1 MPGRSIVLTV
11 VAAATLAAGV
21 KEIQV
26 TGRSEVLNGEAMG
39 TAGPYQQVVAK
50 AYFAVDPKLAA
61 NRIVSDIDLAPRNQK
76 GLVEFSADLY
86 VLMPRDS
93 AKGNGTVF
101 FEVSNRGG
109 KGMLSTFNL
118 ATSTRDPR
126 QPEHFGDRF
135 LLEQGYTLVW
145 LGWQWDV
152 PRNPELLRLDAP
164 VAKRDG
170 KPITGLVRAEFTPD
184 RRVTAQSLADRDH
197 IPYPV
202 IDPDDRSIQLTVRD
216 RADSPR
222 SVVPRNRWRFPDRE
236 HVEMPSGFEP
246 GKIYEVVYR
255 AQDPVLAGLG
265 PAAVRDLISFLKY
278 GGAETPLAD
287 RRRHIKRAI
296 GFGTSQSGRF
306 LRTFLYYGFNQDEQ
320 GRRVFDGVWSHVAG
334 AGRGSFNHRFAQAS
348 RDGHPHMNTF
358 YPTDIFPFTDAAQ
371 TDPETGLTGGLL
383 TRAKAIPKIFYSNGS
398 YEYWGRAAS
407 LIHTSIDGRR
417 DVEPPKDTRIYFIT
431 GSQHGPGA
439 FPPRKQD
446 AQYLSNPNDFRPLMR
461 ALLVALNNWIAGG
474 KEPPASRYPRIDRG
488 ELVPLESVKFP
499 KGLSGNDRS
508 RRKAPLP
515 DGRGSVEVSEPRPSG
530 SGYFMTDP
538 TISGVA
544 FPVRMHRAWRADYGP
559 EFRAKGIVAYEPPH
573 VGKPFPMLVPQ
584 VDAGGNEI
592 AGVRLPQVGVP
603 LGVYTG
609 WNLRTDAIGAPDE
622 LYSMVGSFFPFTRA
636 QAARYKG
643 ADDYVARCLA
653 AARQLVAEG
662 LMLERDVAPVAES
675 ARQRWRYLMAAE

>member
-1 MPGRSIVLTV
+1 MPARSIVVTL

-21 KEIQV
+21 KEIQI

-39 TAGPYQQVVAK
+39 AAGPYQRIVAK
-50 AYFAVDPKLAA
+50 ARFAVDPKLAA
-61 NRIVSDIDLAPRNQK
+61 NRIISDIDLAPRNQK
-76 GLVEFSADLY
+76 GLVEFSTDLY

-164 VAKRDG
+164 VAERDG
-170 KPITGLVRAEFTPD
+170 QPVTGLVRAEFTPD
-184 RRVTAQSLADRDH
+184 RRVTARSLADRDH

-202 IDPDDRSIQLTVRD
+202 IDLDDPSIQLTVRD
-216 RADSPR
+216 RAGSPR
-222 SVVPRNRWRFPDRE
+222 SVVPRNQWRFPDPE

-255 AQDPVLAGLG
+255 SQDPVLAGLG

-287 RRRHIKRAI
+287 QRRHIQRAI

-320 GRRVFDGVWSHVAG
+320 GRQVFDGVWAHVAG

-358 YPTDIFPFTDAAQ
+358 YPTDIFPFTDAGQ
-371 TDPETGLTGGLL
+371 TDPETGLTDGLL
-383 TRAKAIPKIFYSNGS
+383 TRARAIPKIFYSNGS

-407 LIHTSIDGRR
+407 LIHTSVDGRR

-446 AQYLSNPNDFRPLMR
+446 WRYLSNPNDFRPLMR

-499 KGLSGNDRS
+499 KI
-508 RRKAPLP
+508 P
-515 DGRGSVEVSEPRPSG
+515 
-530 SGYFMTDP
+530 
-538 TISGVA
+538 GVA
-544 FPVRMHRAWRADYGP
+544 FPARMHRAWRADYGP
-559 EFRAKGIVAYEPPH
+559 EFRTQGIVAYEPPR
-573 VGKPFPMLVPQ
+573 VGNPFPTLVPQ
-584 VDAGGNEI
+584 VDADGNEI
-592 AGVRLPQVGVP
+592 AGVRLPHMGVP

-622 LYSMVGSFFPFTRA
+622 LYSMTGSFFPFTRA
-636 QAARYKG
+636 QAARYAG
-643 ADDYVARCLA
+643 ADDYVARCMA
-653 AARQLVAEG
+653 AARQLVSEG
-662 LMLERDVAPVAES
+662 FMLERDVAPVAES

>member
-1 MPGRSIVLTV
+1 MPARSIVLTV

-21 KEIQV
+21 REIQV
-26 TGRSEVLNGEAMG
+26 VSRSEVLNGEAMG
-39 TAGPYQQVVAK
+39 AAGPYQRIVAK
-50 AYFAVDPKLAA
+50 AHFAVDPKLAA
-61 NRIVSDIDLAPRNQK
+61 NRIISDIGLAPRNQK

-86 VLMPRDS
+86 MLMPRDS

-118 ATSTRDPR
+118 ATSARDPR

-170 KPITGLVRAEFTPD
+170 QPITGLVRAEFTPD
-184 RRVTAQSLADRDH
+184 RRVTVRSLADRDH

-202 IDPDDRSIQLTVRD
+202 INPDDPSMQLTVRD
-216 RADSPR
+216 RAASPR
-222 SVVPRNRWRFPDRE
+222 SVVPRNQWRFPDRE

-246 GKIYEVVYR
+246 GKIYELVYR

-287 RRRHIKRAI
+287 QRRHIRRAI

-306 LRTFLYYGFNQDEQ
+306 LRTFLYYGFNQDEK
-320 GRRVFDGVWSHVAG
+320 GRRVFDGVWAHVAG

-371 TDPETGLTGGLL
+371 TDPETGLADGLL
-383 TRAKAIPKIFYSNGS
+383 ARAKAIPKIFYTNGS

-407 LIHTSIDGRR
+407 LIHTSVDGRR
-417 DVEPPKDTRIYFIT
+417 DVEPSKDTRIYFIT
-431 GSQHGPGA
+431 GSQHGPGT

-446 AQYLSNPNDFRPLMR
+446 ERYLRNPNDYRPLMR
-461 ALLVALNNWIAGG
+461 ALLTALNNWIAGG

-488 ELVPLESVKFP
+488 ELVPLESVKF
-499 KGLSGNDRS
+499 
-508 RRKAPLP
+508 RKIP
-515 DGRGSVEVSEPRPSG
+515 
-530 SGYFMTDP
+530 
-538 TISGVA
+538 GVA
-544 FPVRMHRAWRADYGP
+544 FPARMHRAWRADYGP
-559 EFRAKGIVAYEPPH
+559 EFRTQGIVAYEPPR
-573 VGKPFPMLVPQ
+573 VGNSFPTLAPQ
-584 VDAGGNEI
+584 VDADGNEI
-592 AGVRLPQVGVP
+592 AGVRLPDVALP

-609 WNLRTDAIGAPDE
+609 WNLRTDGIGAPKE

-636 QAARYKG
+636 QAARYKD

-653 AARQLVAEG
+653 AARQLVSEG
-662 LMLERDVAPVAES
+662 LMLERDVARAGEL
-675 ARQRWRYLMAAE
+675 ARQRWPYPMAAE